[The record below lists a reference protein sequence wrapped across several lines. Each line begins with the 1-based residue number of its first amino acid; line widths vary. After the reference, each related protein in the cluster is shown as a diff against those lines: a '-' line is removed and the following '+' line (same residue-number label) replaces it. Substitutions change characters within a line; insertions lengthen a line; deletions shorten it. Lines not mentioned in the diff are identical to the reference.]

1 MTIEDIICGTK
12 KEIIKHLNK
21 LYMFT
26 PRTSSNL
33 NTPNINFDGYD
44 ELSINDQLD
53 RISKFNSSVGL
64 IVWLKNNDLD
74 SKGILNIELM
84 KQWVFIRN
92 NEPLL
97 NKEYFKKEK

>member
-44 ELSINDQLD
+44 ELS
-53 RISKFNSSVGL
+53 K
-64 IVWLKNNDLD
+64 
-74 SKGILNIELM
+74 
-84 KQWVFIRN
+84 
-92 NEPLL
+92 
-97 NKEYFKKEK
+97 

>member
-1 MTIEDIICGTK
+1 MVMT
-12 KEIIKHLNK
+12 
-21 LYMFT
+21 
-26 PRTSSNL
+26 NL
-33 NTPNINFDGYD
+33 V
-44 ELSINDQLD
+44 
-53 RISKFNSSVGL
+53 SKFNSSVGL